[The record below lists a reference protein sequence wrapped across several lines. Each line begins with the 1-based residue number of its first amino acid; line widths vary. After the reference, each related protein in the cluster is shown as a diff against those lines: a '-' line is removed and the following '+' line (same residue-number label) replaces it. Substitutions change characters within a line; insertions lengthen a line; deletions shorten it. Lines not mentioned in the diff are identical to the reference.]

1 MHYDVF
7 NGDADGIC
15 ALHQLRLAYPRESTL
30 ITGVKRDI
38 SLLKQVEGEQGDS
51 VTVLDIS
58 MEKNIEALNRLLE
71 KGLTLDY
78 FDHHFSGDIPQ
89 HPSLMAQIDPAS
101 DVCTG
106 LMVNNHLQGKY
117 RAWAVV
123 AAFGD
128 NLFDSA
134 LAVAA
139 PLDYSSEQL
148 QQLEV
153 LGTLLNYN
161 GYGSD
166 VGDLFFH
173 PKALYEK
180 VRPYESPFDFIRED
194 AAFATLNE
202 GYSSDMDNAA
212 EIEAEFKSD
221 ACALFIMPDEAWSRR
236 VAGVYSNQ
244 LARDNPNRAHAL
256 LTEKSGDIY
265 QISIRAPLNKKS
277 GADELCR
284 LFPTGGGRKAAAGIN
299 ALPYSEYDNF
309 LATFQAQFPGC

>member
-134 LAVAA
+134 LEVAA
-139 PLDYSSEQL
+139 PLDYSPEQL

-212 EIEAEFKSD
+212 EIDAEFKSD

-309 LATFQAQFPGC
+309 LATFQVQFPGC

>member
-78 FDHHFSGDIPQ
+78 FDHHFSGSIPK

-106 LMVNNHLQGKY
+106 LLVNNHLQGKY

-134 LAVAA
+134 LTTAA
-139 PLDYSSEQL
+139 PLDHEPDEL
-148 QQLEV
+148 QQLEA

-161 GYGSD
+161 GYGSELN
-166 VGDLFFH
+166 DLFFH
-173 PKALYEK
+173 PKNLYEK
-180 VRPYESPFDFIRED
+180 IRPYESPFDFIRED
-194 AAFATLNE
+194 SAFTTLNE
-202 GYSSDMDNAA
+202 GYISDMSNAA
-212 EIEAEFKSD
+212 EIQTTFQTD
-221 ACALFIMPDEAWSRR
+221 ACALFIMPDKAWSRR
-236 VAGVYSNQ
+236 VSGVYSNQ

-265 QISIRAPLNKKS
+265 QISIRAPLNNKS

-284 LFPTGGGRKAAAGIN
+284 QFPTGGGRKAAAGIN
-299 ALPYSEYDNF
+299 ALPLSEYDNF
-309 LATFQAQFPGC
+309 LAAFQAQFPGF

>member
-15 ALHQLRLAYPRESTL
+15 ALHQLRLAYPRDSTL
-30 ITGVKRDI
+30 ITGVKRNI
-38 SLLKQVEGEQGDS
+38 SLLKQVIGEQGDS

-58 MEKNIEALNRLLE
+58 MEKNIEALQHLLE

-78 FDHHFSGDIPQ
+78 FDHHFSGEIPE

-106 LMVNNHLQGKY
+106 LIVNNHLQGKY

-139 PLDYSSEQL
+139 PLEYSPDQL

-161 GYGSD
+161 GYGSELN
-166 VGDLFFH
+166 DLFFH

-194 AAFATLNE
+194 SAFATLNE
-202 GYSSDMDNAA
+202 GYSSDMANAA
-212 EIEAEFKSD
+212 EIQAKLQSD
-221 ACALFIMPDEAWSRR
+221 ACAVFIMPDKAWSRR

-256 LTEKSGDIY
+256 LTERSGDIY
-265 QISIRAPLNKKS
+265 QISIRAPLNNKS

-284 LFPTGGGRKAAAGIN
+284 QFPTGGGRKAAAGIN
-299 ALPYSEYDNF
+299 ALPFAEYDNF
-309 LATFQAQFPGC
+309 LSAFQTQFPGC